1 MDNIERLLTESKE
14 ELNSLKIPEDIEHR
28 LRDAL
33 DNIPNKKRRF
43 NIKGKVAALIIA
55 VLIIGYNADT
65 LAYYAKKLI
74 GYDSVMGGTLQE
86 LNELGKGQSINKS
99 YTFKNGVKVTLD
111 GIMLDDNKLIAFY
124 AIKDPSGKVQEVSR
138 DFGFMRLQGLLGV
151 NYSKSGYGEA
161 NEDGT
166 EMKWVMTCDKP
177 MFFERKM
184 EMTMNSMSMKETG
197 TIPFTLDRNKAM
209 GHSLKIGINKE
220 IELDQRKI
228 KIKSLIASP
237 TSTVIK
243 GKIQNI
249 VEIGIEQIEGER
261 FIPRDI
267 ELTLIADGK
276 EVEQTGSSMSTSA
289 KGGRFNISYDALP
302 HDTKDIDIKLIS
314 FTGNHDIK
322 ETIELGKGKLN
333 KDVKIFDKNMKIN
346 EVYESEGNTY
356 INITTDENLTLSK
369 VFLDIDGEK
378 IEAERTFSGDYEK
391 IVEGDNAKINYIRT
405 IEFNGTGERLT
416 LDIQRIIY
424 KKTYDEII
432 YEYSVK

>member
-1 MDNIERLLTESKE
+1 MD
-14 ELNSLKIPEDIEHR
+14 
-28 LRDAL
+28 
-33 DNIPNKKRRF
+33 
-43 NIKGKVAALIIA
+43 
-55 VLIIGYNADT
+55 
-65 LAYYAKKLI
+65 
-74 GYDSVMGGTLQE
+74 GTLQE

-124 AIKDPSGKVQEVSR
+124 AIKDPSGKVQEISR
-138 DFGFMRLQGLLGV
+138 DFGFMRLQGLFGV
-151 NYSKSGYGEA
+151 DYSKSGYGEA

-197 TIPFTLDRNKAM
+197 TIPFTLDRNQAM

-228 KIKSLIASP
+228 KVKSLIASP

-249 VEIGIEQIEGER
+249 VEIGIEQIKGER
-261 FIPRDI
+261 FIPQDI
-267 ELTLIADGK
+267 ELILIADGK
-276 EVEQTGSSMSTSA
+276 EVEQKGSSMSTSA

-416 LDIQRIIY
+416 LDIQRIRY